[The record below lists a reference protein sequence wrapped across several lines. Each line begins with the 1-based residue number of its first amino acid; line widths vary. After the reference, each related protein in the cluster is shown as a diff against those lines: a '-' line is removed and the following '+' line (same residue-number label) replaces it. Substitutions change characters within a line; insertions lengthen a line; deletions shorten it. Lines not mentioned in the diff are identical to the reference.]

1 MSDDTSPRLLYGGN
15 PQIPKGYG
23 DAPVRAY
30 IAALPGWK
38 QDVAARID
46 DIVPREVPCV
56 VRAVKWNSPLYGV
69 EKDLWFLNLHAF
81 TAYMKVTFFRGA
93 LLDPEPPQR
102 LKAEGVRALHILE
115 GDDFETQLAVWVRQ
129 ASQLPGERL

>member
-1 MSDDTSPRLLYGGN
+1 MSDDTSPRLLSGGN

-46 DIVPREVPCV
+46 DIVPREVPGV

-93 LLDPEPPQR
+93 LLVPEPPQR
-102 LKAEGVRALHILE
+102 LKAEGVRALHIRE